1 LSDLWT
7 DGSPLAGQG
16 AVVTGAARGIG
27 LGIAR
32 ELLRAGAR
40 VVLADVN
47 RESVQAAAS
56 GLGEGTYAEVVDVTD
71 PGSVEGL
78 RDAAVRELGRVS
90 VLVNNAGVLS
100 VAPVLEMHVGEW
112 DRVMAV
118 NARGVFLCSR
128 AFGRHMVD
136 SGGGSIINMASI
148 AGKRGDPT
156 LAHYAASKFAVV
168 GFTQSLAM
176 ELAEHGVRVN
186 AVCPGAVATP
196 MLEGLADEWH
206 TSVSAMARNGQL
218 IKSPQDV
225 REIGAAV
232 VFLATMPSVTGQAI
246 NVDGGSV
253 FN

>member
-1 LSDLWT
+1 
-7 DGSPLAGQG
+7 
-16 AVVTGAARGIG
+16 VVTGAARGIG

-40 VVLADVN
+40 VVLADVSGDAV
-47 RESVQAAAS
+47 REAAG
-56 GLGEGTYAEVVDVTD
+56 GLGEGAYDEVVDVTD
-71 PGSVEGL
+71 AGSVEAL
-78 RDAAVRELGRVS
+78 RDAAVRRLGRIS

-100 VAPVLEMHVGEW
+100 VAPVLEMAVEEW

-128 AFGRHMVD
+128 SFARHMVD

-148 AGKRGDPT
+148 AGKRGDAM
-156 LAHYAASKFAVV
+156 LAHYSASKFAVV

-176 ELAEHGVRVN
+176 ELAEHQVRVN

-196 MLEGLADEWH
+196 MLEELAERWH
-206 TSVSAMARNGQL
+206 TSVTAMARDGQL
-218 IKSPQDV
+218 IKEPQDA

-232 VFLATMPSVTGQAI
+232 VFLATMPSITGQAI

>member
-1 LSDLWT
+1 LSETWT
-7 DGSPLAGQG
+7 DDRPLTGQG

-27 LGIAR
+27 LGIAG

-40 VVLADVN
+40 VMLADIDAEAV
-47 RESVQAAAS
+47 RDAAIS
-56 GLGEGTYAEVVDVTD
+56 LGDGACPEAVDVTD
-71 PGSVEGL
+71 PASVAALL
-78 RDAAVRELGRVS
+78 RAAERQLRRVS

-100 VAPVLEMHVGEW
+100 VARVLEMSVQEW

-118 NARGVFLCSR
+118 NARGVFLCSQ
-128 AFGRHMVD
+128 AFARHMVEH
-136 SGGGSIINMASI
+136 GGGAIVNIASI

-156 LAHYAASKFAVV
+156 LAHYSASKFAVI

-176 ELAEHGVRVN
+176 ELAKHGVRVN
-186 AVCPGAVATP
+186 AICPGTVATP
-196 MLEGLADEWH
+196 MLENLAARWQ
-206 TSVSAMARNGQL
+206 TSISALAQDGQL
-218 IKSPQDV
+218 IKSPQDP

-232 VFLATMPSVTGQAI
+232 VFLATMPSITGQAI

>member
-1 LSDLWT
+1 LSEFWA
-7 DGSPLAGQG
+7 DGIPLAGQG

-40 VVLADVN
+40 VVLADLSGELV
-47 RESVQAAAS
+47 REAAR
-56 GLGEGTYAEVVDVTD
+56 GLGEGAYAEVVDVTD
-71 PGSVEGL
+71 PDSVEAL
-78 RDAAVRELGRVS
+78 RDSAVRQLGRVS

-100 VAPVLEMHVGEW
+100 VAPVLEMPVEEW

-156 LAHYAASKFAVV
+156 LAHYSASKFAVV

-176 ELAEHGVRVN
+176 ELADHGVRVN

-196 MLEGLADEWH
+196 MLEGLADRWQ
-206 TSVSAMARNGQL
+206 TSVSAMAREGQL
-218 IKSPQDV
+218 IKAPQDV
-225 REIGAAV
+225 GEIGAAV

>member
-1 LSDLWT
+1 LSVLWT

-40 VVLADVN
+40 VVLADVDRDAV
-47 RESVQAAAS
+47 REAA
-56 GLGEGTYAEVVDVTD
+56 GELGEGAYAERVDVTD
-71 PGSVEGL
+71 PDSVDAL
-78 RDAAVRELGRVS
+78 RDAAVGQLGRVS

-100 VAPVLEMHVGEW
+100 VSPVLEMPVEEW

-128 AFGRHMVD
+128 AFGRHMVQA
-136 SGGGSIINMASI
+136 GGGSIINMASI

-156 LAHYAASKFAVV
+156 LAHYSASKFAVV

-186 AVCPGAVATP
+186 AVCPGSVATP
-196 MLEGLADEWH
+196 MLEELADRWR
-206 TSVSAMARNGQL
+206 TSVSAMTREGQL
-218 IKSPQDV
+218 IKVPQDAQ
-225 REIGAAV
+225 EIGAAV
-232 VFLATMPSVTGQAI
+232 VFLATMPSITGQAI
-246 NVDGGSV
+246 NVDGGTV